1 MIPDENLAENS
12 LLVVTGSSLRAELAD
27 RPLAYRMKTFI
38 EQKLEQMGF
47 DSADPTVAVL
57 SDLWYLNV
65 EALHRLP
72 TISLGGPKVNALSAY
87 LSKRLSNALV
97 VDNALIIQM
106 DLDKEDLRAC
116 IWGSN
121 CQNTA
126 SALDIFVKKGYLEQ
140 FLHVAA
146 ARLI

>member
-1 MIPDENLAENS
+1 
-12 LLVVTGSSLRAELAD
+12 LRAELAD

-38 EQKLEQMGF
+38 EQNLDQMGF
-47 DSADPTVAVL
+47 DSTVVVL

-65 EALHRLP
+65 ETLHRLP

-87 LSKRLSNALV
+87 LTKRLANALV
-97 VDNALIIQM
+97 VDNTLIIQM
-106 DLDKEDLRAC
+106 DLDEEDLRAC

-126 SALDIFVKKGYLEQ
+126 SALDIFIKKGYLGQ